1 MVKPRSVYEK
11 RMALLRA
18 MVPQL
23 FSHPGSLLY
32 VGACERRCHCTKEL
46 QASGNVLTAL
56 EVWEPFVE
64 KLRAHP
70 VFSKRFKFIVQGD
83 VTKIDEMPKY
93 AGGCDYSFWWHGPE
107 HVGAHEMGQALKNL
121 EAMTTKTVVLA
132 SPWGRFP
139 EGAVHGNP
147 HNSHRWYIYP
157 EHLMAFGYEVAALG
171 PMNRPGGQVLAWK
184 NVKEK

>member
-1 MVKPRSVYEK
+1 MVKPRTVYEK

-23 FSHPGSLLY
+23 FDDPGDLLY
-32 VGACERRCHCTKEL
+32 VGACDRRCHCSKEL
-46 QASGNVLTAL
+46 QDAGNVLTAL
-56 EVWEPFVE
+56 EVWGPFVE
-64 KLRAHP
+64 KLKAHP
-70 VFSKRFKFIVQGD
+70 VFSKRFERIVQGD
-83 VTKIDEMPKY
+83 VTKCDWIADDFDY
-93 AGGCDYSFWWHGPE
+93 ALWWHGPE
-107 HVGAHEMGQALKNL
+107 HVGAHELGLALKNL
-121 EAMTTKTVVLA
+121 ETIAAKTVVLA

-147 HNSHRWYIYP
+147 HNAHRWYIYP

-184 NVKEK
+184 NMKEK